1 MSEAFERLTDIR
13 TVRHA
18 LLLGLESFGEVERVI
33 DAFDSRAMYDKQS
46 PAKELRPLHPT
57 GSPDTVGRFAAALRV
72 LDMMESEL
80 EPAHV

>member
-1 MSEAFERLTDIR
+1 MSEAYERLTDIR

-33 DAFDSRAMYDKQS
+33 DAFESRAMYGNQ
-46 PAKELRPLHPT
+46 PLAKELRPLHPT

-72 LDMMESEL
+72 LDAMEGEL
-80 EPAHV
+80 EAASV